1 MKRVLVAGSTG
12 FIGSQLTAK
21 MAALHSTNFQ
31 VLAMS
36 RKDGY
41 SSKRAHP
48 EIGKFRNVEFV
59 QADLLKT
66 ESYP

>member
-1 MKRVLVAGSTG
+1 
-12 FIGSQLTAK
+12 
-21 MAALHSTNFQ
+21 
-31 VLAMS
+31 MS
-36 RKDGY
+36 RKDSY

-66 ESYP
+66 ESYPKLDDIDCVVHCVGSITDLVNYKKLLRNPVEVI